1 MPLRNGVDMI
11 EIQRFKTALNRHSD
25 RLLNRIFTALEIHK
39 CGADI
44 RSLAVRF
51 AAKEAVSKA
60 LGTGI
65 GPVRWHDIE
74 IDRQPSG
81 EPVLILHGE
90 AEILAKELGLH
101 EWALSLSH
109 TESLAIAFVI
119 AAG

>member
-1 MPLRNGVDMI
+1 MPLRNGVDII
-11 EIQRFKTALNRHSD
+11 EIHRFKTALDRHSN
-25 RLLNRIFTALEIHK
+25 RLLSRIFTTLEIRD

-65 GPVRWHDIE
+65 GRVSWHEIE
-74 IDRQPSG
+74 ITRQPSG
-81 EPVLILHGE
+81 EPVLHLHGE
-90 AEILAKELGLH
+90 AEILANELGLH

-109 TESLAIAFVI
+109 TESLAIAFVT

>member
-11 EIQRFKTALNRHSD
+11 EIQRFKTALDRHSN
-25 RLLNRIFTALEIHK
+25 RLLNRIFTTLEIRD

-60 LGTGI
+60 
-65 GPVRWHDIE
+65 
-74 IDRQPSG
+74 SG
-81 EPVLILHGE
+81 EPVLRLHGE
-90 AEILAKELGLH
+90 AETLANELGLH

-109 TESLAIAFVI
+109 TESLAIAFVT